1 MRDIVGVHPYPF
13 RLRSMISAFSHLPR
27 AVAARV
33 PAIALAAVFALPA
46 GAAGQ
51 LGAIEGLA
59 SRVSDLGFYATFGTV
74 ADGGPIESDAFGVA
88 SYGLEVL
95 FEVGAIERE
104 VGVRQASPDSVQIEW
119 VGMVVERSGRRADTT
134 YTYEVMPAPE
144 PEPQMETLWTFELG
158 LGYGE
163 ISGYRASEAGVDLR
177 GVVRELPSISL
188 YASYAPVGFYAG
200 LRSGFMRLQ
209 GLQLYLDD
217 DASPIT
223 GDADSFLAGVL
234 VGQIVEVLGLNV
246 FVEGA
251 WTVRDFPSVTWSA
264 PPPPSLRSIDLTGW
278 SIGTG
283 VQFSVG
289 G

>member
-1 MRDIVGVHPYPF
+1 
-13 RLRSMISAFSHLPR
+13 MIPVLSHLHR
-27 AVAARV
+27 
-33 PAIALAAVFALPA
+33 ALAGRVHTAALVAVFALPV
-46 GAAGQ
+46 AASGQ

-74 ADGGPIESDAFGVA
+74 GDGGPIESDAFGVA

-104 VGVRQASPDSVQIEW
+104 VGVREPSVDSVQIEW

-134 YTYEVMPAPE
+134 WTYEVVPAPE
-144 PEPQMETLWTFELG
+144 PAPRMETLWTFELG

-163 ISGYRASEAGVDLR
+163 ISGYRASEPGIDLR

-188 YASYAPVGFYAG
+188 YASYAPLGFYAG

-217 DASPIT
+217 DSSPIT

-234 VGQIVEVLGLNV
+234 VGQVVEVLGLDF

-251 WTVRDFPSVTWSA
+251 WTVRDFHSVEWSA
-264 PPPPSLRSIDLTGW
+264 PPPASLRSIDLTGW
-278 SIGTG
+278 SVGTG

>member
-1 MRDIVGVHPYPF
+1 MVTSTSP
-13 RLRSMISAFSHLPR
+13 RL
-27 AVAARV
+27 
-33 PAIALAAVFALPA
+33 ALAATLVGLLLP
-46 GAAGQ
+46 GAASAQ

-59 SRVSDLGFYATFGTV
+59 SRVSDLGFYATFGTLSG
-74 ADGGPIESDAFGVA
+74 GGPIESDAFGVA

-104 VGVRQASPDSVQIEW
+104 VGVRQLRADSVELEW

-134 YTYEVMPAPE
+134 YTYEVVPASDPE
-144 PEPQMETLWTFELG
+144 PELETVWTFELG

-163 ISGYRASEAGVDLR
+163 ISGYRSAKAGVDLR

-188 YASYAPVGFYAG
+188 YASYEPLGFYGG

-217 DASPIT
+217 EQPPIAGT
-223 GDADSFLAGVL
+223 ADSFLAGVL

-246 FVEGA
+246 FLEGA
-251 WTVRDFPSVTWSA
+251 WTVRDFPSIEWSA
-264 PPPPSLRSIDLTGW
+264 PPPPDLRSIDLTGW